1 MAGLDERYVAK
12 ARKLVFEKFPEMAG
26 AKPSV
31 SKGGGPGQEPRG
43 RGKRGGSS
51 ANAPGGQRGGR
62 PETQGCGTGRTTRYV
77 VTFESDVPLPGGGK
91 MKRTVRVTMDEA
103 GEILKLASSK

>member
-1 MAGLDERYVAK
+1 
-12 ARKLVFEKFPEMAG
+12 
-26 AKPSV
+26 
-31 SKGGGPGQEPRG
+31 
-43 RGKRGGSS
+43 
-51 ANAPGGQRGGR
+51 
-62 PETQGCGTGRTTRYV
+62 